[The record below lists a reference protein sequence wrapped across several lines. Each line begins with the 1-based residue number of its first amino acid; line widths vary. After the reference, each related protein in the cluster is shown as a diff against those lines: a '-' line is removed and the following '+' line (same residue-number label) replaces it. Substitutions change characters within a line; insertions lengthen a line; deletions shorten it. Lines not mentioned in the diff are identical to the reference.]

1 MVNYKLKDQFVR
13 LSKNDR
19 LYQQKIPIIGL
30 TGGVATGKSTVS
42 SFFKKEGFNII
53 NADALVHAIYKKKPT
68 IDFIQKNFPN
78 VIKNGA
84 IDFKNLRK
92 IFFEDK
98 NNQELIEKFIYLN
111 LESAFL
117 EEAKDFN
124 NLIIY
129 DVPLLF
135 EKGLKEKV
143 DLVICVYCPEKLQL
157 KRLIERD
164 HIEENLAQKIIQ
176 SQMDIE
182 KKKELSDFVI
192 NNGGSLENTLTEFK
206 KIKDHLFVN

>member
-1 MVNYKLKDQFVR
+1 MVNYKLKDQFIR

-19 LYQQKIPIIGL
+19 LYHLEIPIIGL

-42 SFFKKEGFNII
+42 SLFKKEGFNII
-53 NADALVHAIYKKKPT
+53 NADSLVHTIYKQKPT
-68 IDFIQKNFPN
+68 IEFIAKNFPS
-78 VIKNGA
+78 VIKNDA
-84 IDFKNLRK
+84 IDFKALRK
-92 IFFEDK
+92 EFFENK
-98 NNQELIEKFIYLN
+98 KHQELIEQFIYKN

-117 EEAKDFN
+117 EEAKSLN

-157 KRLIERD
+157 KRLMERD
-164 HIEENLAQKIIQ
+164 NIDETLANKIIH
-176 SQMDIE
+176 SQMGIE
-182 KKKELSDFVI
+182 KKKHLSDFII
-192 NNGGSLENTLTEFK
+192 NNEASLENTAAEFK
-206 KIKDHLFVN
+206 KMKEYIFVN

>member
-1 MVNYKLKDQFVR
+1 MVNYKLKDQFIR

-19 LYQQKIPIIGL
+19 LYHQEIPIIGL

-42 SFFKKEGFNII
+42 SLFIKEGFNII
-53 NADALVHAIYKKKPT
+53 NADALVHSIYKKKPT
-68 IDFIQKNFPN
+68 IDFIQKNFPQ
-78 VIKNGA
+78 VIKNDS
-84 IDFKNLRK
+84 IDFKTLRK

-98 NNQELIEKFIYLN
+98 KNQELIEKFIYQN
-111 LESAFL
+111 LESVFL

-143 DLVICVYCPEKLQL
+143 DLVICVYCPVKLQL
-157 KRLIERD
+157 KRLMERD
-164 HIEENLAQKIIQ
+164 HIEESLAQKIIQ
-176 SQMDIE
+176 SQIDIE
-182 KKKELSDFVI
+182 KKKELSDIVI
-192 NNGGSLENTLTEFK
+192 NNAGSLENTLEEFK
-206 KIKDHLFVN
+206 KIKDQLFVN

>member
-1 MVNYKLKDQFVR
+1 MVNYKLKDQFIR

-19 LYQQKIPIIGL
+19 LYHLEIPIIGL

-42 SFFKKEGFNII
+42 SLFKKEGFNII
-53 NADALVHAIYKKKPT
+53 NADLLVHTIYKQKPT
-68 IDFIQKNFPN
+68 IDFISKNFPS
-78 VIKNGA
+78 VIKNDA
-84 IDFKNLRK
+84 IDFKVLRK
-92 IFFEDK
+92 EFFENEK
-98 NNQELIEKFIYLN
+98 HQELIEQFIYKN

-117 EEAKDFN
+117 DEAKSLN

-157 KRLIERD
+157 KRLMERD
-164 HIEENLAQKIIQ
+164 NIDEKLANKIIH

-182 KKKELSDFVI
+182 KKKQLSDFII
-192 NNGGSLENTLTEFK
+192 NNEGSQENTAEEFK
-206 KIKDHLFVN
+206 KIKEYIFVN